1 MTTAIDIAPL
11 PQVTLGKTGAQ
22 IPLLGLGTAPGGMGL
37 EDSEA
42 RALYE
47 EAIDLGITYI
57 DTAPGYE
64 RAQRQLAPIITRRRH
79 ELFLVSKAHTADY
92 QQALEIVEQN
102 LKDLGTDHVD
112 LTYVH
117 SLGHLEVDQVLAE
130 NGSLA
135 GLREAQRRGWTRHIG
150 ITAHHAPWKAAKVLR
165 EAEIDVCMLAL
176 NFADR
181 HTYNFEETV
190 LPLARARQVGVAAM
204 KVYGGSIDMKYD
216 KPCASQMAHSGFDDH
231 QRALRYALGLP
242 GVHLAVLGLYN
253 RDELIQNIEWARHYE
268 PLNAAEEKTLVD
280 QGRDLAEKWGPH
292 YGPVE

>member
-11 PQVTLGKTGAQ
+11 PQITLGKTGAQ

-47 EAIDLGITYI
+47 EAIDLGVTYI

-64 RAQRQLAPIITRRRH
+64 RAQRQLAPIIARRRR

-92 QQALEIVEQN
+92 QQVLEIVEKN
-102 LKDLGTDHVD
+102 LQDLGTDHVD

-242 GVHLAVLGLYN
+242 GVHLAVIGLYN

-268 PLNAAEEKTLVD
+268 PLNAAEEKTLLD

>member
-1 MTTAIDIAPL
+1 MATAIDIAPL
-11 PQVTLGKTGAQ
+11 PQITLGKTGAQ

-47 EAIDLGITYI
+47 EAIDLGVTYI

-64 RAQRQLAPIITRRRH
+64 RAQHQLAPIITRRRR

-92 QQALEIVEQN
+92 QQALEIVEKN
-102 LKDLGTDHVD
+102 LQDLGTDHLD

-165 EAEIDVCMLAL
+165 ETEIDVCMLAL

-268 PLNAAEEKTLVD
+268 PLNAAEEKTLLD